1 MRQKPILWPFF
12 IALFFAAV
20 AYAMAPRWLDQVSLW
35 AHDDPVE
42 IAQRAVDARL
52 SPAVAEREIE
62 EALAAGDVDLA
73 NSFVALAADRGIAI
87 SPDLADRV
95 AAANS
100 GPARTV
106 RNVKGFVRGLVI
118 GQPNDGVE
126 LAGTAL
132 GDVFVFGDVRDATR
146 EGIHYVKDEPVDR
159 AVLGLAC
166 VGLAIT
172 AATYASDGVA
182 APVRVGV
189 SLFKAARKTGR
200 LGARMTSWLVRSLRG
215 VVDVDG
221 ARRALASAAFSE
233 RALRDAVK
241 LDKAQELLDTM
252 RDVGRVQ
259 AKAGTPAALESLKL
273 AEGPRDLSRFARLA
287 TATGGKTR
295 AIIKLAGR
303 AAIVLGFA
311 AFEVAGWALGA
322 VMMLLGFLA
331 SIRSMTERA
340 TLRYCDWRRTRR
352 LRREIKTLTLAAAPV
367 LAPA

>member
-1 MRQKPILWPFF
+1 MWQRPIFPFF
-12 IALFFAAV
+12 FAVFLAAV
-20 AYAMAPRWLDQVSLW
+20 TYAMAPRWLDQVSLW

-52 SPAVAEREIE
+52 TPAVAEREIAA
-62 EALAAGDVDLA
+62 ALAADDIDLA
-73 NSFVALAADRGIAI
+73 NSFVALAADRGMAI
-87 SPDLADRV
+87 PPDLADRV

-100 GPARTV
+100 RTARAA
-106 RNVKGFVRGLVI
+106 RNVKSFARGLVI
-118 GQPNDGVE
+118 GEPHDGVE

-132 GDVFVFGDVRDATR
+132 GDLFVFGDVRDATR
-146 EGIHYVKDEPVDR
+146 EGIHYVKGEAVDR
-159 AVLGLAC
+159 PVLGLAC

-172 AATYASDGVA
+172 AGTYASAGVA
-182 APVRVGV
+182 APARVGV
-189 SLFKAARKTGR
+189 TVVKAAAKTGR
-200 LGARMTSWLVRSLRG
+200 LGAHMVAWLTRALRG
-215 VVDVDG
+215 VVDMGGV
-221 ARRALASAAFSE
+221 RRALVEASFSE
-233 RALRDAVK
+233 RAVREAVK
-241 LDKAQELLDTM
+241 LDKAEGLLDTM

-259 AKAGTPAALESLKL
+259 ANAGTQAALDSLKV

-287 TATGGKTR
+287 AAQGGKTR

-303 AAIVLGFA
+303 AAIMLAFA
-311 AFEVAGWALGA
+311 TLQIASWALGA

-352 LRREIKTLTLAAAPV
+352 LRREIATLTLAAAPV